1 MKKMWTLLLV
11 AVAALT
17 LSACNSSEFQVDGE
31 FLAYEVAV
39 SHDAPQVTWVTVTVE
54 KGEIVSYD
62 IDVRQGTR
70 TQTAGAETT
79 EDTSDDTYSFSWKDK
94 TKKELGDDYGMA
106 DVTGNLEWY
115 EQAELLEA
123 YWLDN
128 GVDIAEVDSE
138 GNIDVVTGVSI
149 SVDAYYNC
157 ALEAIEN
164 AKAGKFT
171 ALAFSA
177 DDLYSAT
184 MTVSKKGEVSDL
196 LLDVLQGKPVNETFA
211 WSDKTKQ
218 ELGDDY
224 GMADVTGGL
233 EWYEQA
239 AVITNYVLAEGWS
252 DSLSAGTDGVGG
264 AFDGTDIDALASATI
279 HTGTYYVVLGALFS
293 YAGDSVK

>member
-31 FLAYEVAV
+31 FLAYEASV
-39 SHDAPQVTWVTVTVE
+39 SHNAPQVTWVTVTVE
-54 KGEIVSYD
+54 KGEIVSFD
-62 IDVRQGTR
+62 IDVLQGTR
-70 TQTAGAETT
+70 TQTAGADTA
-79 EDTSDDTYSFSWKDK
+79 EDTSDDTYSFAFNEK

-106 DVTGNLEWY
+106 AVTGNLEWY

-123 YWLDN
+123 YWLEN
-128 GVDIAEVDSE
+128 GVDIAEVDTD

-149 SVDAYYNC
+149 GVEDYYNC

-177 DDLYSAT
+177 DDVYSAT
-184 MTVSKKGEVSDL
+184 MTVSSKGEVSDL
-196 LLDVLQGKPVNETFA
+196 LLDVLQGKPEGDTFA
-211 WSDKTKQ
+211 FSDKTKQ

-224 GMADVTGGL
+224 GMAAVTGGL

-239 AVITNYVLAEGWS
+239 AVITDYVLAEGWS

-264 AFDGTDIDALASATI
+264 AFDGTDIDALAAATI
-279 HTGTYYVVLGALFS
+279 HTGTYYEVLGTLFG